1 MDGYGLVLRL
11 LHILGGVIWAGWAFS
26 LALFV
31 GPGVAAAGPEGGK
44 AMQSIAGNT
53 KLTQTMSVAPLLVVI
68 TGVLLFWRVSGEL
81 SSAWLSSAPG
91 VTLSIGAVAGIVA
104 YVLAARVIVPA
115 AKQMAARGATAAGGP
130 PPADLLALRDKMT
143 RYGQYVAVLLAISVV
158 TMAIAS
164 TV

>member
-1 MDGYGLVLRL
+1 MDSYGLVLRL

-44 AMQSIAGNT
+44 TMQAIAAKT

-68 TGVLLFWRVSGEL
+68 TGILLFWRVSGEL
-81 SSAWLSSAPG
+81 SSAWLSSGPG
-91 VTLSIGAVAGIVA
+91 VTLSIGALAGIA
-104 YVLAARVIVPA
+104 GYVLAAAVIVPS
-115 AKQMAARGATAAGGP
+115 AKRMAAMGAAAQGGP
-130 PPADLLALRDKMT
+130 PSSDLLAVRDKIT